1 MNSEITTISWSLT
14 KGQKS
19 RTQAYSIVLE
29 SGRPEKRQ
37 LPQIMKILMRGGGGG
52 EECSLPLT

>member
-37 LPQIMKILMRGGGGG
+37 LPQIMKILMRGGGGWG
-52 EECSLPLT
+52 GGGV

>member
-29 SGRPEKRQ
+29 SGRPEKKATSPNHEN
-37 LPQIMKILMRGGGGG
+37 LNAWGWGGGV
-52 EECSLPLT
+52 